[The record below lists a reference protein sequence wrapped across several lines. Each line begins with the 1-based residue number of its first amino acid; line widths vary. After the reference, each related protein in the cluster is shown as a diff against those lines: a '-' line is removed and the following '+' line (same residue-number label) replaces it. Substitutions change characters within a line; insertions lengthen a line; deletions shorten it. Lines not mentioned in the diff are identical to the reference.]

1 MKRGILHLL
10 LSVVSP
16 LLIILSILSPALAA
30 DDKALLESIKTKN
43 NDNWNRVYGQLNY
56 SYTSTTKIKAWL
68 GNDTSHTVF
77 TGGASGV
84 VTFNHGKSSTNTT
97 INLEASGVPS
107 QVNDVA
113 NKAKEK
119 RDRNIESFVFPPFMN
134 NVLSAYR
141 LKILSEERYRDYDC
155 YILAFYPDT
164 YKKGYMS
171 GKVWIDKKTLMMVK
185 YEGRPLIPPPFVT
198 SGIVIQDF
206 FYEEKRDIWLS
217 QRLYITGTA
226 QVLVF
231 TINGYIDSAQTD
243 YMFDII

>member
-1 MKRGILHLL
+1 MNRGIRYLL

-16 LLIILSILSPALAA
+16 LIILIATLSPALAA
-30 DDKALLESIKTKN
+30 DDRALLESIKTKN
-43 NDNWNRVYGQLNY
+43 NDNWNRVYGQLSY
-56 SYTSTTKIKAWL
+56 SYISTTKIQAWL
-68 GNDTSHTVF
+68 GNDTNHTVF
-77 TGGASGV
+77 TGNASGV
-84 VTFNHGKSSTNTT
+84 VIFNHGKSSTNTT
-97 INLEASGVPS
+97 INLEASGIPS

-119 RDRNIESFVFPPFMN
+119 SDRNIESFVFPPFMN
-134 NVLSAYR
+134 NVLNAYR
-141 LKILSEERYRDYDC
+141 LKILGEEKYRGYDC

-171 GKVWIDKKTLMMVK
+171 GRVWVDKSTLMMVK
-185 YEGRPLIPPPFVT
+185 YEGRPLIPPAFVT

-206 FYEEKRDIWLS
+206 FHEEKYDIWLS

-226 QVLVF
+226 QVFVF

>member
-1 MKRGILHLL
+1 MNRGIFYLL
-10 LSVVSP
+10 LSVVS
-16 LLIILSILSPALAA
+16 LFIILNTILSQALAA
-30 DDKALLESIKTKN
+30 DDKELLESIKTKN

-56 SYTSTTKIKAWL
+56 SYISTTKIKAWM
-68 GNDTSHTVF
+68 GNDTNHTVF
-77 TGGASGV
+77 TGNASGV
-84 VTFNHGKSSTNTT
+84 VIFRHGKSSTDTT
-97 INLEASGVPS
+97 INLEASGVPQ

-141 LKILSEERYRDYDC
+141 LKILGEDKYRGYDC

-171 GKVWIDKKTLMMVK
+171 GKAWIDKKTLIMVK

-206 FYEEKRDIWLS
+206 FHEEKLDIWLS

-226 QVLVF
+226 QVFVF
-231 TINGYIDSAQTD
+231 IINGYIDSAQTD